1 MALKMEAAQNHVLT
15 LEAKLQITE
24 RWTASSP
31 DYKKYYEENVKTE
44 YQKALDDLERLAVMR
59 LFEFN
64 KMNESGLGTFIIT
77 PEIFK

>member
-1 MALKMEAAQNHVLT
+1 MEAAQDHVLT

-24 RWTASSP
+24 RWTPSSP

-77 PEIFK
+77 LKIFK